1 MSRNLEISESTD
13 FFADAACEGADT
25 AVFFPV
31 SDTFAG
37 EAKSICAA
45 CPVADV
51 CLEYAITTRQADGV
65 WGGLTAVERHR
76 VLRRRQKLAREEAAR
91 EERRETSAA

>member
-1 MSRNLEISESTD
+1 MSREPQHSESTD

-37 EAKSICAA
+37 EAKAICAT
-45 CPVADV
+45 CPVAEA
-51 CLEYAITTRQADGV
+51 CLEFAISTRQGDGV

-76 VLRRRQKLAREEAAR
+76 VLRRRQKVAREEGRENTAA
-91 EERRETSAA
+91 